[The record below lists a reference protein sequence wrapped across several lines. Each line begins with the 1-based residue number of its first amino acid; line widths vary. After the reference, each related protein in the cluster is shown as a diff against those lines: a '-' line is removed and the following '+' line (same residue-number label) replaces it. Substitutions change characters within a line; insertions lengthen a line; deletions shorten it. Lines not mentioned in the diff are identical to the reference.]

1 MIAIPRNVIAAI
13 STPLLA
19 QAWKRNDSSQIE
31 EIYRKSSLNL
41 LLVGCFLFLL
51 IWCNLDFIYQII
63 PRHEIYEAGKWVV
76 LMVGISKIIDMGTGL
91 NSEILINSKFYR
103 YDLFFYMVLALCV
116 VIGNLIFIPM
126 YSYNGAAL
134 AALMALAIYNTI
146 KFLFIWKKMGLQP
159 FEWKTALIVLVSL
172 GIYGIVEWI
181 PVMEGSKWVAWGLNI
196 GVRSMVIGILF
207 VGAGWIW
214 HLSPDL
220 EEMIKTYLK
229 K

>member
-1 MIAIPRNVIAAI
+1 
-13 STPLLA
+13 
-19 QAWKRNDSSQIE
+19 
-31 EIYRKSSLNL
+31 
-41 LLVGCFLFLL
+41 
-51 IWCNLDFIYQII
+51 
-63 PRHEIYEAGKWVV
+63 
-76 LMVGISKIIDMGTGL
+76 MVGISKIIDMGTGL
-91 NSEILINSKFYR
+91 NSEILVNSTYYR

-146 KFLFIWKKMGLQP
+146 KFVFIWKKMGLQP

-172 GIYGIVEWI
+172 GIYVIVQWI
-181 PVMEGSKWVAWGLNI
+181 PVIEGAKWVSWGMNI

-207 VGAGWIW
+207 VGAGWKW

-220 EEMIKTYLK
+220 EAMIKTYRK